1 MDKLIEKYIAIGVQY
16 RNSEMDIS
24 EAAINRNLRRM
35 RDYVRWGYDQFS
47 YSFPIKLFAF
57 PEFATNGYPA
67 HNMAE
72 ANQTAQEIPGPI
84 TEEISKWAKELD
96 CFMAFGMMEKIPQ
109 YPKAAFNTAVIID
122 DRGKICLKYRKTNPW
137 LPNEIMAS
145 PYDVKDSWDYE
156 NNPLFPVAKTR
167 IGNLGAYICNDGMTP
182 EPCRQL
188 AFNGAEVMYHPELL
202 MDPWIVPPLN
212 YFELQT
218 RWHSIVN
225 MCYHIAVN
233 GAWEPHQAPPY
244 GFQGGSMIV
253 DYEGRLLAGCPSS
266 AVESY
271 CMAIIDIKA
280 VRDYRTTMPCHNGLN
295 SFKGEL
301 YDYYRRPIMFPC
313 HPQMTDDPDW
323 GWGKSREA
331 VSNAMK
337 KFWSDYYKDAVK

>member
-1 MDKLIEKYIAIGVQY
+1 MKLIEKYIAIGVQY
-16 RNSEMDIS
+16 RNTEQELSES
-24 EAAINRNLRRM
+24 SINRNLKRM
-35 RDYVRWGYDQFS
+35 KDYVMWGYQQFS
-47 YSFPIKLFAF
+47 YSFPVKLFAF
-57 PEFATNGYPA
+57 PEFAVNGYFA
-67 HNMAE
+67 HTMGE
-72 ANQTAQEIPGPI
+72 AHKCAQEIPGLA
-84 TEEISKWAKELD
+84 TEEIGKWAKEYN
-96 CFMAFGMMEKIPQ
+96 CFIAVGMMERLPQ

-122 DRGKICLKYRKTNPW
+122 DKGEICLKYRKTNPW

-145 PYDVKDSWDYE
+145 PYDVKDSWDYDK
-156 NNPLFPVAKTR
+156 NPLFPVAKTH

-182 EPCRQL
+182 ETCRQL

-218 RWHSIVN
+218 RWNSVVN

-233 GAWEPHQAPPY
+233 GSWEPHQAPPY
-244 GFQGGSMIV
+244 GFQGGSMIT
-253 DYEGRLLAGCPSS
+253 DYEGRLLSCCPKA

-301 YDYYRRPIMFPC
+301 YDYFRRPIMYPC
-313 HPQMTDDPDW
+313 HPQMAEDSDW
-323 GWGKSREA
+323 SWEQSREA
-331 VSNAMK
+331 TGNSMK
-337 KFWSDYYKDAVK
+337 RFWADYYKDAVK